1 MVSDEVRRSVSGFR
15 SDSVPAEAADF
26 ARAVVAAAGP
36 PSKARAK
43 ALLFA
48 TSRLGAFGA
57 SRGLEL
63 SPEVLLHP
71 SVIERFCTIGLTT
84 VSAASRRT
92 VRTNLRYVAA
102 RVLPAGAGP
111 MPLPRER
118 AKAPYEKAEI
128 AAYLALADAQPTVAR
143 RQRLS
148 ALVCLGAGA
157 GLMGADLRSVRGH
170 DVLAR
175 SGGVLV
181 VVHGRRPRTVPVLAP
196 FGARLLGASLF
207 AGNAFVVGGAEV
219 PRRNV
224 TTPLVSSLAST
235 LGRCARRGW
244 PNVLSSSACVALW
257 TRQASSA
264 PSSSATSWRTSSPSM
279 SRWPSGC
286 SEAGVERNARA
297 HRGGPRRRGDRRT
310 AGGGRGGSTH
320 RSASSSLAVD
330 WTDVESFSTRR
341 TKPDGAYS
349 DIEAAWGH
357 RKGGGPGEK
366 DELFFGYYL
375 SLATMVADEGAG
387 AVPELVR
394 RMNLVS
400 CDHDPVPAF
409 VPILEHL
416 PTSGITLGDV
426 VADSGYAHRVPEHF
440 ALPLRA
446 AGANLVVDLHPNDRG
461 TQGTH
466 QGAIAYN
473 GNLYCPKTPAAPL
486 RPRTPWPGNQRRGDR
501 RP

>member
-219 PRRNV
+219 SRRNV
-224 TTPLVSSLAST
+224 TTPLVSSLA
-235 LGRCARRGW
+235 
-244 PNVLSSSACVALW
+244 
-257 TRQASSA
+257 
-264 PSSSATSWRTSSPSM
+264 
-279 SRWPSGC
+279 
-286 SEAGVERNARA
+286 
-297 HRGGPRRRGDRRT
+297 GGKDLPRLDTG
-310 AGGGRGGSTH
+310 
-320 RSASSSLAVD
+320 
-330 WTDVESFSTRR
+330 
-341 TKPDGAYS
+341 
-349 DIEAAWGH
+349 
-357 RKGGGPGEK
+357 
-366 DELFFGYYL
+366 
-375 SLATMVADEGAG
+375 
-387 AVPELVR
+387 
-394 RMNLVS
+394 
-400 CDHDPVPAF
+400 
-409 VPILEHL
+409 
-416 PTSGITLGDV
+416 
-426 VADSGYAHRVPEHF
+426 
-440 ALPLRA
+440 PLRA
-446 AGANLVVDLHPNDRG
+446 TWLAECAQLTGLRGFMDAAGIVCSELLGDIVAHLEPIDEQVAVGLLG
-461 TQGTH
+461 G
-466 QGAIAYN
+466 
-473 GNLYCPKTPAAPL
+473 
-486 RPRTPWPGNQRRGDR
+486 RR
-501 RP
+501 